1 MTQEQSAER
10 GDSPAE
16 DSEDRQIRTDDYG
29 DGDAAVGRGTSPSIA
44 PQRGASRSAGGAL
57 EEGLADAERT
67 YNGTGGESDDG
78 GSGSG
83 DNTDS
88 AEGADGGSGEGGDA
102 DDRSADGT
110 TGHDS
115 HDSTGGT
122 RPPKRREVITA
133 RAAATFEPVG
143 RSVATA
149 RAFVRDTLQGWG
161 LGEIVDDAVVLTSEL
176 VTNAVVH
183 AGTAAEVLCLRDG
196 EGVRVEVVDRYP
208 ERELPLQDP
217 GQVLGSPDREGGRG
231 LLLCAALA
239 SRWGVDYTAAD
250 KRVWF
255 RLDLPERPV
264 GTSAAG
270 PALPDSALPVADH
283 RVHVAVIQ
291 IDRSGAVAAWNEDA
305 EQLFGYPAEQVVGKP
320 LNDLA
325 AWPHTPGTSTG
336 IAEALQLSRWEGSY
350 GVRGADGRTI
360 PVYASHLRV
369 RDSDGEPSTVCLL
382 VRDHERAVLQSTLR
396 SPVGDSGGR
405 RQESS
410 ESATADPFEVFIGSP
425 APDDLDSLLQRTVER
440 ARDMLDGDAA
450 YLLLATDD
458 ETELEVRASTGLP
471 SARQRF
477 ARVPVEAGSGRY
489 GSARMPS
496 VHEDLTAVP
505 GAVPLLDGTGM
516 RSVVTVPLKV
526 EGRLTGSLG
535 VATEAPGR
543 YTNEEALRLQF
554 AADRIAL
561 AVERARLT
569 ELERLRRGSLSFLV
583 EASDLLAGTLDRD
596 QTLALMAQMTVPT
609 LATWCAVYTV
619 SEPGSDPKLSYVLH
633 EDEDRIDTLKALLS
647 KVDAP
652 EPVPTPGARVWTAPA
667 DAAHGAA
674 LHTSLRGAVLG
685 EDQSFTP
692 GATRATAAAVG
703 GETVVLPL
711 VARNR
716 VIGMLTLGKPA
727 DERFRQEIL
736 ELAEDV
742 SRRAALALDNARLY
756 SERTAISQS
765 LQRSLL
771 PPELPEVTGGVEAEV
786 IYRAAGEG
794 NEVGGDFYDLFE
806 IRDGTYGFAIGD
818 VCGTGPEA
826 ASVTGLAR
834 HALRL
839 LAREGLGGPAVLERL
854 NTAILDEGSRS
865 RFLTLL
871 YGEMRPQDDGS
882 AELKIVCAGHPL
894 PLRLRQD
901 GSVESAADPQPLLGV
916 IDDLE
921 LYEQT
926 ITLDPGDIL
935 LCVTDG
941 VTERREG
948 TRMLG
953 DEGLINVLTT
963 CTGLTAGAVAARIMR
978 AVERFANTAPSDDM
992 AILSMRVPEQ

>member
-1 MTQEQSAER
+1 MR
-10 GDSPAE
+10 
-16 DSEDRQIRTDDYG
+16 
-29 DGDAAVGRGTSPSIA
+29 
-44 PQRGASRSAGGAL
+44 
-57 EEGLADAERT
+57 
-67 YNGTGGESDDG
+67 
-78 GSGSG
+78 
-83 DNTDS
+83 
-88 AEGADGGSGEGGDA
+88 
-102 DDRSADGT
+102 
-110 TGHDS
+110 
-115 HDSTGGT
+115 
-122 RPPKRREVITA
+122 RPVITA

-161 LGEIVDDAVVLTSEL
+161 HGDIIDDAVVLTSEL

-183 AGTAAEVLCLRDG
+183 AGTAADVLCLRTDT
-196 EGVRVEVVDRYP
+196 GVRIEVADRYP
-208 ERELPLQDP
+208 EREVPVQSS
-217 GQVLGSPDREGGRG
+217 GQALAHPDREGGRG
-231 LLLCAALA
+231 LLLCGALA
-239 SRWGVDYTAAD
+239 TRWGVEYTPSQ
-250 KRVWF
+250 KHVWF
-255 RLDLPERPV
+255 QLDLPERPA
-264 GTSAAG
+264 GTRSAG
-270 PALPDSALPVADH
+270 PALPVDALPVAEH
-283 RVHVAVIQ
+283 RVRVAVVQ
-291 IDRSGAVAAWNEDA
+291 IDRGGCISSWNEDA
-305 EQLFGYPAEQVVGKP
+305 QELFAYAPEQVIGKP
-320 LNDLA
+320 LTDFA
-325 AWPHTPGTSTG
+325 AWPHTPGTGTG
-336 IAEALQLSRWEGSY
+336 IAEALLLSRWEGSY
-350 GVRGADGRTI
+350 GIRGADGRVV

-369 RDSDGEPSTVCLL
+369 RDADGEPSTVCLL
-382 VRDHERAVLQSTLR
+382 VRDHERAVLQSPPRTP
-396 SPVGDSGGR
+396 SDSSG
-405 RQESS
+405 QQS
-410 ESATADPFEVFIGSP
+410 EGHGPADPFEVFIGSP
-425 APDDLDSLLQRTVER
+425 APDDLDGLLQRTVER

-489 GSARMPS
+489 GSARMPA
-496 VHEDLTAVP
+496 VHEDLTAVQ
-505 GAVPLLDGTGM
+505 GAVPLLSGTGM

-535 VATEAPGR
+535 VAAEAPGR

-583 EASDLLAGTLDRD
+583 EASDLLAGTLDRN

-619 SEPGSDPKLSYVLH
+619 ADQASEPELSFVLH
-633 EDEDRIDTLKALLS
+633 EDEDRIDGLKTLLQ
-647 KVDAP
+647 KVPPP
-652 EPVPTPGARVWTAPA
+652 EPVPTPGARVWSAPG
-667 DAAHGAA
+667 DAAHDAA
-674 LHTSLRGAVLG
+674 LRTSLRSLGLGASARPSSG
-685 EDQSFTP
+685 P
-692 GATRATAAAVG
+692 GATLATASAVG

-716 VIGMLTLGKPA
+716 VIGMLTLGKPT
-727 DERFRQEIL
+727 EEHFRQEIL
-736 ELAEDV
+736 ELAEDL

-771 PPELPEVTGGVEAEV
+771 PPELPDVPGVEVEV

-794 NEVGGDFYDLFE
+794 NEVGGDFYDLFP
-806 IRDGTYGFAIGD
+806 IRDGAYGFAIGD

-826 ASVTGLAR
+826 AAVTGLAR

-839 LAREGLGGPAVLERL
+839 LAREGFGGPAVLERL
-854 NTAILDEGSRS
+854 NAAILDEGARS

-871 YGEMRPQDDGS
+871 YGELWPQRDGS
-882 AELKIVCAGHPL
+882 AVLKVVCAGHPL

-901 GSVESAADPQPLLGV
+901 GTVEPAAEPQPLLGV
-916 IDDLE
+916 MEDLE
-921 LYEQT
+921 LYAQT
-926 ITLDPGDIL
+926 VTLDPGDVL

-953 DEGLINVLTT
+953 DDGLADVLTT
-963 CTGLTAGAVAARIMR
+963 CTGLTAGAVAARILR
-978 AVERFANTAPSDDM
+978 AVERFAAEPASDDM
-992 AILSMRVPEQ
+992 AILAMRVPEAVHDAMTP

>member
-1 MTQEQSAER
+1 MGEQ
-10 GDSPAE
+10 
-16 DSEDRQIRTDDYG
+16 ITD
-29 DGDAAVGRGTSPSIA
+29 
-44 PQRGASRSAGGAL
+44 
-57 EEGLADAERT
+57 
-67 YNGTGGESDDG
+67 
-78 GSGSG
+78 
-83 DNTDS
+83 
-88 AEGADGGSGEGGDA
+88 
-102 DDRSADGT
+102 
-110 TGHDS
+110 
-115 HDSTGGT
+115 T
-122 RPPKRREVITA
+122 RMRRPVITA
-133 RAAATFEPVG
+133 RATATFDPVG

-161 LGEIVDDAVVLTSEL
+161 CADIVDDAVVLTSEL

-183 AGTAAEVLCLRDG
+183 AGTAADVLCLRNDV
-196 EGVRVEVVDRYP
+196 GVRISVADRYP
-208 ERELPLQDP
+208 EREIPLQNA
-217 GQVLGSPDREGGRG
+217 GQIVVHPDREGGRG
-231 LLLCAALA
+231 LLLCGALA
-239 SRWGVDYTAAD
+239 SRWGVEYTAAQ
-250 KRVWF
+250 KHVWF
-255 RLDLPERPV
+255 QLDLPERPA
-264 GTSAAG
+264 GTRSAG
-270 PALPDSALPVADH
+270 PALPVDALPVADP
-283 RVHVAVIQ
+283 RVRVAVVQ
-291 IDRSGAVAAWNEDA
+291 IDRGGCISFWNEDA
-305 EQLFGYPAEQVVGKP
+305 QDLFAYDREQVIGKP
-320 LNDLA
+320 LTDFA
-325 AWPHTPGTSTG
+325 AWPHTPGTGTG

-350 GVRGADGRTI
+350 GMRGADGRVV

-369 RDSDGEPSTVCLL
+369 RDADGEASTVCLL
-382 VRDHERAVLQSTLR
+382 VRDHERAILQSPQRTPAPDAATQAVQ
-396 SPVGDSGGR
+396 SEGR
-405 RQESS
+405 PS
-410 ESATADPFEVFIGSP
+410 DPFEVFIGSP
-425 APDDLDSLLQRTVER
+425 APDDLDGLLQRTVER

-489 GSARMPS
+489 GSARMPA

-505 GAVPLLDGTGM
+505 GAVPLLSGTGM

-535 VATEAPGR
+535 VAAEGPGR

-569 ELERLRRGSLSFLV
+569 ELEKLRRGSLSFLV

-619 SEPGSDPKLSYVLH
+619 ADQASEPELSYVLH
-633 EDEDRIDTLKALLS
+633 EDEDRIDGLKTLLM
-647 KVDAP
+647 KVDPP
-652 EPVPTPGARVWTAPA
+652 EPVPTPGARVWTAPG
-667 DAAHGAA
+667 DAAHDAA
-674 LHTSLRGAVLG
+674 VRTSMRSLG
-685 EDQSFTP
+685 LGNAARPSSGP
-692 GATRATAAAVG
+692 GATLATASAVG

-716 VIGMLTLGKPA
+716 VIGMLTLGKPT
-727 DERFRQEIL
+727 EEHFRQEIL
-736 ELAEDV
+736 ELAEDL

-771 PPELPEVTGGVEAEV
+771 PPEPLPDIAGVEIEV

-794 NEVGGDFYDLFE
+794 NEVGGDFYDLFP
-806 IRDGTYGFAIGD
+806 IRDGAYGFAIGD

-826 ASVTGLAR
+826 AAVTGLAR

-839 LAREGLGGPAVLERL
+839 LAREGFGGPAVLERL
-854 NTAILDEGSRS
+854 NAAILDEGARS

-871 YGEMRPQDDGS
+871 YGELWPQDDGS
-882 AELKIVCAGHPL
+882 AILKVVCAGHPL

-901 GSVESAADPQPLLGV
+901 GTVEPAAEPQPLLGV
-916 IDDLE
+916 MDDLE

-926 ITLDPGDIL
+926 VTLDPGDVL

-953 DEGLINVLTT
+953 DDGLTDVLTT
-963 CTGLTAGAVAARIMR
+963 CTGLTAGAVAARVLR
-978 AVERFANTAPSDDM
+978 AVERFAAEPASDDM
-992 AILSMRVPEQ
+992 AILAMRVPEFQTS

>member
-10 GDSPAE
+10 GGRPGEDTEDGADGAVRRGSPA
-16 DSEDRQIRTDDYG
+16 I
-29 DGDAAVGRGTSPSIA
+29 AAQRGTSPDDGA
-44 PQRGASRSAGGAL
+44 PGD
-57 EEGLADAERT
+57 LADAGRT
-67 YNGTGGESDDG
+67 GGETDSDAESGTDSGADSNPESGETGADRTGGGAGDDGTGG
-78 GSGSG
+78 
-83 DNTDS
+83 TP
-88 AEGADGGSGEGGDA
+88 
-102 DDRSADGT
+102 
-110 TGHDS
+110 
-115 HDSTGGT
+115 
-122 RPPKRREVITA
+122 PPKRRQVITA

-161 LGEIVDDAVVLTSEL
+161 LADIVDDAVVLTSEL

-196 EGVRVEVVDRYP
+196 EGVRIEVVDRYP

-255 RLDLPERPV
+255 RLDLPDRPV
-264 GTSAAG
+264 GTRAAG
-270 PALPDSALPVADH
+270 PALPDTALPVADT
-283 RVHVAVIQ
+283 RVHVAVVQ
-291 IDRSGAVAAWNEDA
+291 VDRGGAVAAWNHDA
-305 EQLFGYPAEQVVGKP
+305 EQLFGYPADQVVGKP

-382 VRDHERAVLQSTLR
+382 VRDHERAVLQSPLR
-396 SPVGDSGGR
+396 GPVGDPGTR
-405 RQESS
+405 RDEAERS
-410 ESATADPFEVFIGSP
+410 TADPFEVFIGSP

-496 VHEDLTAVP
+496 VHEDLTVVP

-535 VATEAPGR
+535 VATETPGR

-619 SEPGSDPKLSYVLH
+619 AEPGSDPKLSYVLH
-633 EDEDRIDTLKALLS
+633 EDEDRIDSLKALLS

-667 DAAHGAA
+667 EAAHSAA
-674 LHTSLRGAVLG
+674 LRSSLRSVVLG
-685 EDQSFTP
+685 EDQQFTP

-716 VIGMLTLGKPA
+716 VIGMLTLGKPT

-771 PPELPEVTGGVEAEV
+771 PPELPEVTGGVEVEV

-806 IRDGTYGFAIGD
+806 IRDGIYGFAIGD

-826 ASVTGLAR
+826 AAVTGLAR

-871 YGEMRPQDDGS
+871 YGEMRPHDDGG

-901 GSVESAADPQPLLGV
+901 GSVEPAADPQPLLGV

-926 ITLDPGDIL
+926 ITLDPGDVL

-953 DEGLINVLTT
+953 DEGLADVLTT

-978 AVERFANTAPSDDM
+978 AVERFASTAPSDDM
-992 AILSMRVPEQ
+992 AILSMRVPER

>member
-1 MTQEQSAER
+1 MGEQ
-10 GDSPAE
+10 
-16 DSEDRQIRTDDYG
+16 ITD
-29 DGDAAVGRGTSPSIA
+29 
-44 PQRGASRSAGGAL
+44 
-57 EEGLADAERT
+57 
-67 YNGTGGESDDG
+67 
-78 GSGSG
+78 
-83 DNTDS
+83 
-88 AEGADGGSGEGGDA
+88 
-102 DDRSADGT
+102 
-110 TGHDS
+110 
-115 HDSTGGT
+115 T
-122 RPPKRREVITA
+122 RMRRPVITA

-161 LGEIVDDAVVLTSEL
+161 YADIVDDAVVLTSEL

-183 AGTAAEVLCLRDG
+183 AGTAADVLCLRTDG
-196 EGVRVEVVDRYP
+196 GVRISVADRYP
-208 ERELPLQDP
+208 EREIPLQSTGP
-217 GQVLGSPDREGGRG
+217 AMVHPDREGGRG
-231 LLLCAALA
+231 LLLCGALA
-239 SRWGVDYTAAD
+239 ARWGVEYTTAQ
-250 KRVWF
+250 KHVWF
-255 RLDLPERPV
+255 HLDLPERPA
-264 GTSAAG
+264 GTRSAG
-270 PALPDSALPVADH
+270 PALPVDALPVTDA
-283 RVHVAVIQ
+283 RVRVAVIQ
-291 IDRSGAVAAWNEDA
+291 IDRGGCVTSWNEDS
-305 EQLFGYPAEQVVGKP
+305 QDLFGYDPEQVVGKP
-320 LNDLA
+320 LTDFA
-325 AWPHTPGTSTG
+325 AWPHTPGTGTG
-336 IAEALQLSRWEGSY
+336 IAEALLLSRWEGSY
-350 GVRGADGRTI
+350 GIRGADGRVV

-369 RDSDGEPSTVCLL
+369 RDADGEASTVCLL
-382 VRDHERAVLQSTLR
+382 VRDHERAILQSPQRPPATDGVT
-396 SPVGDSGGR
+396 SAEGR
-405 RQESS
+405 P
-410 ESATADPFEVFIGSP
+410 ADPFEVFIGSP
-425 APDDLDSLLQRTVER
+425 APDDLDGLLQRTVER

-489 GSARMPS
+489 GSARMPA

-505 GAVPLLDGTGM
+505 GAVPLLAGTGM

-535 VATEAPGR
+535 VAAENAAR

-569 ELERLRRGSLSFLV
+569 ELEKLRRGSLSFLV

-619 SEPGSDPKLSYVLH
+619 ADQASEPELSYVLH
-633 EDEDRIDTLKALLS
+633 EDEDRIDGLKTLLR
-647 KVDAP
+647 KVDPP
-652 EPVPTPGARVWTAPA
+652 EPVPTPGARVWTAPS
-667 DAAHGAA
+667 DAAHDAA
-674 LHTSLRGAVLG
+674 LRTSLRSLG
-685 EDQSFTP
+685 LEESARPSKGP
-692 GATRATAAAVG
+692 GATLATASAVG

-727 DERFRQEIL
+727 EEHFRQEIL
-736 ELAEDV
+736 ELAEDL

-771 PPELPEVTGGVEAEV
+771 PPELPDIPGVEAEV

-794 NEVGGDFYDLFE
+794 NEVGGDFYDLFP
-806 IRDGTYGFAIGD
+806 IRDGAYGFAIGD

-826 ASVTGLAR
+826 AAVTGLAR

-839 LAREGLGGPAVLERL
+839 LAREGFGGPAVLERL
-854 NTAILDEGSRS
+854 NAAILDEGARS

-871 YGEMRPQDDGS
+871 YGELWPQSDGS
-882 AELKIVCAGHPL
+882 ALLKVVCAGHPL

-901 GSVESAADPQPLLGV
+901 GTVEPAAEPQPLLGV
-916 IDDLE
+916 MDDLE

-926 ITLDPGDIL
+926 VTLDPGDVL

-953 DEGLINVLTT
+953 DDGLTDVLTT
-963 CTGLTAGAVAARIMR
+963 CTGLTAGAVAARVLR
-978 AVERFANTAPSDDM
+978 AVERFAAEPASDDM
-992 AILSMRVPEQ
+992 AILALRVPEVPAA